1 MGDGGLARIKHEVV
15 EQIIEGFGERKYAY
29 ALEQL
34 LWYQEKGDNMGIEMW
49 QDIIK
54 QLKEKDNESID
65 MGKTD

>member
-15 EQIIEGFGERKYAY
+15 EQLIDAFGENKYTY
-29 ALEQL
+29 ALEKVM
-34 LWYQEKGDNMGIEMW
+34 WYQDRGDEMGVQMW